1 MAADARV
8 QPRASTV
15 TSPQLYQANQALGKF
30 PPTRCFGPVPTMTHR
45 HRRILPALAIASA
58 LLLTAGSASAIDGGA
73 IAGRNRLSQA
83 TVGIGTPVAG
93 SNAIGVSRCSGV
105 LIARDLVLTAAHC
118 VKDIPLAAAVVLYDG
133 AKPVRPAIPVA
144 SVRRYAVA
152 TADLPPEY
160 AGLLE
165 LSLDT
170 AILRLASPVR
180 GREPVRISRS
190 SRPPPGLRLA
200 GTGLSEEGV
209 GTLKTTHLDPC

>member
-1 MAADARV
+1 
-8 QPRASTV
+8 
-15 TSPQLYQANQALGKF
+15 
-30 PPTRCFGPVPTMTHR
+30 
-45 HRRILPALAIASA
+45 
-58 LLLTAGSASAIDGGA
+58 
-73 IAGRNRLSQA
+73 
-83 TVGIGTPVAG
+83 
-93 SNAIGVSRCSGV
+93 
-105 LIARDLVLTAAHC
+105 
-118 VKDIPLAAAVVLYDG
+118 
-133 AKPVRPAIPVA
+133 VRPAIPVA

-170 AILRLASPVR
+170 AILRLALPVR